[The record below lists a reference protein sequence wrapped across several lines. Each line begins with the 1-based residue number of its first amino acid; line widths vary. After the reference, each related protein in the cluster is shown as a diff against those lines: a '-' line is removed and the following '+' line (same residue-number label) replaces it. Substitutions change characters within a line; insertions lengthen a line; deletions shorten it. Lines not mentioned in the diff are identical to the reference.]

1 MQLFKADYMKKTFFP
16 LICFAASHLTLFA
29 QSAELLKIDSL
40 RKTLPSLKGSARV
53 DCLIELAAEHWYLS
67 PDRKRDSSY
76 YYTMVA
82 NKEAIKIGYKYG
94 QARSLISMGG
104 YENFVKRNLT
114 ATKNYIN
121 QAIQIGE
128 EIKSDKILG
137 WAYLGGA
144 DMFPGDKAEQIKWL
158 KKAQSYFQK
167 AGEKEGELEA
177 TTWLCES
184 YADQGKYEEGFDYC
198 DKCIELSKFITAKSN
213 SWQREVVIYSLLS
226 MSGLYATA
234 GDYQTALEY
243 LKQSE
248 RYHIA
253 YKAGWSMNLEI
264 SKVFCQMKQY
274 DSALLYWHQWEKTS
288 KSSALGHQAYGNTVL
303 GQIYLGTNRYD
314 EAIKILEE
322 CIATH
327 KKWQSEGGRTVPS
340 VFIVPSILISKVYV
354 KKKNWNVALKYATEG
369 FDLAQKEKLSPSII
383 EGHELLSQIYHAV
396 GQDDKA
402 YANLRQHIVLKDS
415 VLNRQFL
422 WRLSNYKKEAE
433 AKKKKAEIELLNKD
447 NQIKDE
453 QLKQENLL
461 KKFLIAGLVG
471 LMLISVFI
479 FRTLSL
485 KQKNESLKRA
495 RLEDELKVQ
504 LLESQKHEAELRQ
517 QASELEMQALR
528 AQMNPH
534 FIFNCLSSINR
545 FILKNESEAASDYLT
560 RFSRLIRLVLSNSK
574 RPLIFLEDELEM
586 LRLYIEMERLRF
598 KNSFDFNITFKN
610 EIEAS
615 AIPIPPLLLQP
626 FVENAIW
633 HGLMNKDGHGQLDI
647 SFTNDDSILTCT
659 ITDNGVGRK
668 KAEELKSKK
677 DVKGKS
683 MGLQI
688 TAERLS
694 KLNKENNQD
703 TFFKVEDLYDKEGHA
718 AGTEVILNIRL
729 EDGTREVLA
738 SRDVFA

>member
-1 MQLFKADYMKKTFFP
+1 MKKSFFL
-16 LICFAASHLTLFA
+16 LICFAASHITLLA
-29 QSAELLKIDSL
+29 QSSEQLRSAEHLRIDSL
-40 RKTLPSLKGSARV
+40 RKTLPSLKDSARV
-53 DCLIELAAEHWYLS
+53 DCLNTLS
-67 PDRKRDSSY
+67 EEYSESYVKSRVDSMY
-76 YYTMVA
+76 YYA
-82 NKEAIKIGYKYG
+82 FKAYGEAEKIGYKYG
-94 QARSLISMGG
+94 VATSLLNLVRSDNYRQKKDSTGKEFLIRAIRLGKEIQNDKVLGEAYYLLASRESET
-104 YENFVKRNLT
+104 EN
-114 ATKNYIN
+114 Y
-121 QAIQIGE
+121 
-128 EIKSDKILG
+128 
-137 WAYLGGA
+137 
-144 DMFPGDKAEQIKWL
+144 
-158 KKAQSYFQK
+158 KKAIHYFGK
-167 AGEKEGELEA
+167 AGDMRKETEV
-177 TTWLCES
+177 TTWLCMS
-184 YADQGKYEEGFDYC
+184 YSDKGEYEEGFKYC
-198 DKCIELSKFITAKSN
+198 QKCIELTKSIGKTE
-213 SWQREVVIYSLLS
+213 WEHELVQWSLFN
-226 MSGLYATA
+226 MAELYKAA
-234 GDYQTALEY
+234 GDYETAMDY
-243 LKQSE
+243 LIQGNQYAKAHHLGWEMEIDISE
-248 RYHIA
+248 
-253 YKAGWSMNLEI
+253 M
-264 SKVFCQMKQY
+264 FCQMGQY
-274 DSALLYWHQWEKTS
+274 DSALFYWHQWEKDWNS
-288 KSSALGHQAYGNTVL
+288 YAVGHQALGNTIL
-303 GQIYLGTNRYD
+303 GLIYLKTKRYD
-314 EAIKILEE
+314 EALKLLE
-322 CIATH
+322 ASNAAFRKPGNGNVALLRSLLLTA
-327 KKWQSEGGRTVPS
+327 
-340 VFIVPSILISKVYV
+340 KVYV
-354 KKKNWNVALKYATEG
+354 EKKNWNTALKYTSEG
-369 FDLAQKEKLSPSII
+369 FSLAIKEKIRPSVM
-383 EGHELLSQIYHAV
+383 EGHKLLSEIYHAL
-396 GQDDKA
+396 GKDDKA
-402 YANLRQHIVLKDS
+402 YANLRQYTSLKDS

-422 WRLSNYKKEAE
+422 WRLSSYKKEAE

-647 SFTNDDSILTCT
+647 SFTYDDGMLTCT
-659 ITDNGVGRK
+659 ITDNGVGRR

-688 TAERLS
+688 TSERLA
-694 KLNKENNQD
+694 KLNKGNNQD
-703 TFFKVEDLYDKEGHA
+703 TFFKVEDLYDDEGHA
-718 AGTEVILNIRL
+718 SGTEVILHIRL
-729 EDGTREVLA
+729 EDGMREVLA